1 MRDSSGL
8 VIQISF
14 QSILVVLYY
23 SHFSAEDAYS
33 IASSHHTF
41 HCSYH
46 DNQARTG
53 GEQADLSVFL
63 Q

>member
-14 QSILVVLYY
+14 QSILVVVYC

-33 IASSHHTF
+33 KASSHHAF

-53 GEQADLSVFL
+53 GEQADLLVFL